1 MALAAIVSVRW
12 GAFAIGGSD
21 SHCYAGQAR
30 MFVEGRLSLA
40 PPITLPVP
48 WPNAAATFAPSG
60 FAQGP
65 DPSGGSVPL
74 CAAVVYLGNRLDSLS
89 PTDPGLLV
97 AVGAFLLLLVGGRV
111 LTQRVR
117 RREPA

>member
-1 MALAAIVSVRW
+1 MPIVPYSAVGYVAGAAQVPLWR
-12 GAFAIGGSD
+12 FAWTT
-21 SHCYAGQAR
+21 
-30 MFVEGRLSLA
+30 V
-40 PPITLPVP
+40 V
-48 WPNAAATFAPSG
+48 
-60 FAQGP
+60 
-65 DPSGGSVPL
+65 GSVPL

-97 AVGAFLLLLVGGRV
+97 AVGSFLLLLVGGRA